1 MRGNRPS
8 QARVQ
13 LFGAGVLIQIPEAM
27 PSEWTDEGVRPE
39 YLITQPVLGRC
50 PGLTPRPQNRQSPQ
64 TALLVLKSGPKRV

>member
-1 MRGNRPS
+1 
-8 QARVQ
+8 
-13 LFGAGVLIQIPEAM
+13 M